1 MNKKFIFFIFILL
14 LNNCSFDTK
23 SKLWT
28 KSENIKKEKISKV
41 KDIFIEKE
49 ILEKEFNS
57 NIKIKLKSKFT
68 KDSFINNLT
77 NNNGYLNFG
86 GDLKKISKY
95 KFSKIKEY
103 DFSQPELLFT
113 EDNSLIFFDNKGSIL
128 KFDENS
134 KLIWKKNY
142 YKKNEKKL
150 NPILYFT
157 ANKEKLIVV
166 DNLANMYAIDIFSG
180 NLIWKR
186 SNVAPFNSQIKIY
199 DSMFFSIDFN
209 NVIRCISI
217 ENGKE
222 IWKFVTENS
231 FIKSQQKLSLI
242 IKDNK
247 VIFMNSLGDIS
258 ALEMQTGSLI
268 WQTPT
273 QSTSV
278 YEDAFSLKNSD
289 IVFKNNSIYFSN
301 NKNEFYALDFK
312 TGSIKWKQNVNSN
325 LRPTIIEKLIFTIS
339 EEGYL
344 IIIDSINGGII
355 RSTSLFKNYKKLNNS
370 KFKTV
375 GFIVAKEKIY
385 LSLDNGYILKIKIEN
400 GKTEDLIKIAK
411 NKISRPYIANQ
422 NMYIVR
428 NNAILKIN

>member
-1 MNKKFIFFIFILL
+1 MSKAQHIFKPKKTRKSLKLL
-14 LNNCSFDTK
+14 VSCYP
-23 SKLWT
+23 
-28 KSENIKKEKISKV
+28 V
-41 KDIFIEKE
+41 
-49 ILEKEFNS
+49 
-57 NIKIKLKSKFT
+57 
-68 KDSFINNLT
+68 
-77 NNNGYLNFG
+77 
-86 GDLKKISKY
+86 
-95 KFSKIKEY
+95 
-103 DFSQPELLFT
+103 
-113 EDNSLIFFDNKGSIL
+113 
-128 KFDENS
+128 
-134 KLIWKKNY
+134 
-142 YKKNEKKL
+142 
-150 NPILYFT
+150 
-157 ANKEKLIVV
+157 
-166 DNLANMYAIDIFSG
+166 
-180 NLIWKR
+180 
-186 SNVAPFNSQIKIY
+186 
-199 DSMFFSIDFN
+199 
-209 NVIRCISI
+209 
-217 ENGKE
+217 
-222 IWKFVTENS
+222 
-231 FIKSQQKLSLI
+231 I

-289 IVFKNNSIYFSN
+289 IVLRNNSIYFSN

-344 IIIDSINGGII
+344 IIIDSNRGGII
-355 RSTSLFKNYKKLNNS
+355 RSTSLFKNFKKLNNS